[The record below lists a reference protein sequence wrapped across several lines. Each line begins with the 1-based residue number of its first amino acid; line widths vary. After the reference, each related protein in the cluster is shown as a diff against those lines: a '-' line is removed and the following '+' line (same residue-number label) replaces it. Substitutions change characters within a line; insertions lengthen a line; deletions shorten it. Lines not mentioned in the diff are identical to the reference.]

1 MSDTIAEFLDALTRA
16 DQVPLLRGVSGT
28 LRIEL
33 EHGGQTERRLIVID
47 HGRVSVSGR
56 LAKADC
62 TIRTDRELFEGM
74 VGGRVNAMAALLRGQ
89 VGVDGDPNLLLQFQ
103 RLFPSPPHPEV
114 KRKRTRSTARQR
126 S

>member
-1 MSDTIAEFLDALTRA
+1 MSDAIAEFLEGLTRA
-16 DQVPLLRGVSGT
+16 DHVPLLEGVSGT

-33 EHGGQTERRLIVID
+33 ETGGQMEGRLIVID
-47 HGRVSVSGR
+47 QGSVTVSR
-56 LAKADC
+56 RHAKADC

-89 VGVDGDPNLLLQFQ
+89 VGVDGNPNLLLQFQ
-103 RLFPSPPHPEV
+103 RLFPSPPRPKV
-114 KRKRTRSTARQR
+114 KTKRTRSTARQR

>member
-1 MSDTIAEFLDALTRA
+1 MSDAIAEFLDALPGA
-16 DQVPLLRGVSGT
+16 GQVPLLEGVSGT

-33 EHGGQTERRLIVID
+33 EAGGQTEGRLIVID
-47 HGRVSVSGR
+47 RGSVSVSR
-56 LAKADC
+56 RHAKADC
-62 TIRTDRELFEGM
+62 TIRADRELFEGM

-89 VGVDGDPNLLLQFQ
+89 IGVEGNPNLLLQFQ
-103 RLFPSPPHPEV
+103 RLFPSPPRPEV